1 MGWIMNFT
9 FLHCADLHL
18 GSPLRGLSL
27 KDETIAKRFA
37 QASRDAFSS
46 LITRAITERVA
57 FVLISGDVYDGEW
70 RDTAIGLFFAKEL
83 SRLFREE
90 IPVFIIHGNHD
101 ARNVITNDITLPN
114 NVTTFPVKIAKT
126 HKLDTLNVAIH
137 GRSFQDREET
147 ENWAPH
153 YPEPLNGFFNIG
165 MLHTSCD
172 GKPGHASYAPCTTQ
186 DLIAKGYDYWALGH
200 VHQFEVLH
208 ENPHIVYP
216 GNLQGRSIRECGPK
230 GAVFVDVQDGRVSE
244 LRRVITD
251 HARWAEVVLDV
262 SEHKDRDNLLSAV
275 SQIFRPVVE
284 EAEGRLVA
292 ARLRLT
298 GPTILHRSLLA
309 DPSEFAVDAL
319 AAAQQNAEDIWI
331 ERLRIETSDLVQAAG
346 EEMAGIDLGALLAG
360 GSIEALTQ
368 RISED
373 IEMLKSKSSGA
384 SLALD
389 IGEAPSLIAEA
400 RALLLE
406 NATNSEDH

>member
-1 MGWIMNFT
+1 MNFT

-37 QASRDAFSS
+37 HASRDAFSD

-70 RDTAIGLFFAKEL
+70 RDTAIGLFFAREL
-83 SRLFREE
+83 SRLFREQ

-101 ARNVITNDITLPN
+101 AKNVVTNDITLPD

-126 HKLDTLNVAIH
+126 HKLETLNVAIH
-137 GRSFQDREET
+137 GRSFKEREET

-153 YPEPLNGFFNIG
+153 YPEPVNGFFNIG

-172 GKPGHASYAPCTTQ
+172 GKPGHASYAPCTAQ

-200 VHQFEVLH
+200 VHQFEVLN

-251 HARWAEVVLDV
+251 HARWAELVLDV
-262 SEHKDRDNLLSAV
+262 SEHEDRDSLLSAV
-275 SQIFRPVVE
+275 SQVFRPVVE

-331 ERLRIETSDLVQAAG
+331 EKLQIETSDLVQVAG
-346 EEMAGIDLGALLAG
+346 EELAGIDLGALLAG
-360 GSIEALTQ
+360 DSIEVLTQ
-368 RISED
+368 RLSED

-384 SLALD
+384 PLALD
-389 IGEAPSLIAEA
+389 IGEAPCLIAEA

-406 NATNSEDH
+406 KATNVEDH